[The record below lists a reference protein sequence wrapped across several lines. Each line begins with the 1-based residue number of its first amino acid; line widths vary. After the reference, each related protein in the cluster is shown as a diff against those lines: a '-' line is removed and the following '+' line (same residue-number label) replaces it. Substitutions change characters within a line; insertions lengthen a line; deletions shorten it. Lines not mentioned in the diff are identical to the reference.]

1 MDGLDL
7 SRRSTTPELM
17 DTEVTGFEE
26 FRDCLVDLERVNFW
40 TLTYRPMMGF
50 LDRLVAAGLVPK
62 DRPLVILDAGSGY
75 GGMLRKI
82 DDWAAKRGIAVD
94 LTGIDLNP
102 WSAAS
107 AKEATEPGRPIRW
120 VTSDMFDYRPAG
132 GIDLIV
138 SSQFTHHLDDES
150 LVKFLGWME
159 QTARIGWFV
168 SDLHRHWLPYH
179 FFRRFSRLMRWHRF
193 VQHDGPV
200 SITRSFVAADWRRFL
215 ESAAIPKGAA
225 KVEWWIPFRLCVA
238 RIRGQ

>member
-1 MDGLDL
+1 MDGLDF

-26 FRDCLVDLERVNFW
+26 FRDCLVDLETVNFW
-40 TLTYRPMMGF
+40 TLTYRPMMAF
-50 LDRLVAAGLVPK
+50 LDRLVADGLVPK

-82 DDWAAKRGIAVD
+82 DEWAARRGIAVD

-102 WSAAS
+102 WSAA
-107 AKEATEPGRPIRW
+107 AAETVTPPGRPIRW

-138 SSQFTHHLDDES
+138 SSQFTHHLDDAL
-150 LVKFLGWME
+150 LVRFLKWME
-159 QTARIGWFV
+159 DTARVGWFV

-179 FFRRFSRLMRWHRF
+179 VFRVWSRLMGWHRF
-193 VQHDGPV
+193 VRHDGPV
-200 SITRSFVAADWRRFL
+200 SITRSFVKADWRRSL
-215 ESAAIPKGAA
+215 AEAGIPEGTA
-225 KVEWWIPFRLCVA
+225 KVEWWVPFRLCVA
-238 RIRGQ
+238 RTRRR